1 MFVLNKI
8 KSLERYCRSGC
19 QGYQGRYG
27 GCSQLGKN
35 TARLRDDVADLN
47 GQGNVMM
54 PFLQWQELLSE
65 TE

>member
-1 MFVLNKI
+1 MFVRNKI
-8 KSLERYCRSGC
+8 KSLKRYCRSGC

-35 TARLRDDVADLN
+35 TARLLDDVADLN
-47 GQGNVMM
+47 SQSNIMM
-54 PFLQWQELLSE
+54 LFLQWQELLSK